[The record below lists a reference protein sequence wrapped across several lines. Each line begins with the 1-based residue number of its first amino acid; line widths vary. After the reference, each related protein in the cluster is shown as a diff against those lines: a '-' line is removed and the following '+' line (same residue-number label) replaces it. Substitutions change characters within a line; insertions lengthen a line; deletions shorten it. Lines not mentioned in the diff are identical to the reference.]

1 MNNNRK
7 NYSKEYK
14 VQAVKL
20 TDESDKSITA
30 VAKSLGIIPTM
41 LCRWVKEYE
50 EFGEEAF
57 SGNGRRKNFELEN
70 RKLKRKVE
78 ELEIENEILKKFQ
91 GFLKAQKD

>member
-7 NYSKEYK
+7 IYSKEYK

-20 TDESDKSITA
+20 TDESDKSITT

-57 SGNGRRKNFELEN
+57 SGNGKRKIFELEN
-70 RKLKRKVE
+70 RKLKKKVE